1 MRKDSQI
8 SSSSR
13 RMPDKSAWRVER
25 PNGGPQGER
34 SESSGFF
41 KIPGA
46 GMRRHDEQANKGILK
61 RLVLVLALCLL
72 PVALPVQAG
81 VTLEAFKF
89 ESKAEE
95 QHFKE
100 LIEEIRCLVCQNQSL
115 ADSDAE
121 LAEDLRAEVYD
132 MIQSGKSDDEI
143 VDFLVARY
151 GDFVLY
157 NPPVKPAN
165 YLIWFGP
172 FVLLLVAAFL
182 LLRAV
187 RRQKRTA
194 VTDITPEQRAR
205 LDAALGN
212 TPPQQDKQQ

>member
-1 MRKDSQI
+1 M
-8 SSSSR
+8 
-13 RMPDKSAWRVER
+13 M
-25 PNGGPQGER
+25 
-34 SESSGFF
+34 
-41 KIPGA
+41 
-46 GMRRHDEQANKGILK
+46 K
-61 RLVLVLALCLL
+61 RLVTVIALCLL
-72 PVALPVQAG
+72 LGTGTAQAG

-89 ESKAEE
+89 ETKAEE
-95 QHFKE
+95 QHFRE
-100 LIEEIRCLVCQNQSL
+100 LIEELRCLVCQNQSL

-121 LAEDLRAEVYD
+121 LAHDLRAEVYE
-132 MIQSGKSDDEI
+132 MIQAGKSDDEI
-143 VDFLVARY
+143 VDFLVTRY

-182 LLRAV
+182 LLRAI

-194 VTDITPEQRAR
+194 VTDITPEQRAK
-205 LDAALGN
+205 LDAVLGN